1 MTREDN
7 QSELIA
13 RAQAGDPQ
21 AMDAL
26 VRTHLALVKYVVRRY
41 LNRGREYDDLYQM
54 GCLGLVKAIR
64 NFDSSF
70 EVRFSTY
77 AVPVILGEIRRFLR
91 DDAPI
96 RVSRSIK
103 ENAVKVYRFMEEYE
117 ARNQRE
123 PGLDEIS
130 SALSLSR
137 EDALL
142 ALDSTRPTRSFSEPV
157 AGDGSL
163 TLGADETDKIDD
175 RLTVDGMLKK
185 LDERERAIVLRR
197 YFARHTQSEIAQDFG
212 MTQVQVS
219 RLESKIIAR
228 LRKEAAGDEGPLG
241 GAKGAAGDGAERRRA
256 PLSGVTKEAAAEGS
270 ERFRAPFASV

>member
-7 QSELIA
+7 QSQLIE

-64 NFDSSF
+64 NFDTSY

-91 DDAPI
+91 DDAPV

-103 ENAVKVYRFMEEYE
+103 ENAVKVYRYIEEYE
-117 ARNQRE
+117 ARNHKE
-123 PGLDEIS
+123 PGLDEIAS
-130 SALSLSR
+130 GLSLSR

-163 TLGADETDKIDD
+163 TLGDTLGEDTTDKIDD
-175 RLTVDGMLKK
+175 KLTVDGMLKK
-185 LDERERAIVLRR
+185 LDDRERTIVLRR
-197 YFARHTQSEIAQDFG
+197 YFAHHTQAEIAQDFG

-228 LRKEAAGDEGPLG
+228 LRREAAGDEGGDYRTSKSG
-241 GAKGAAGDGAERRRA
+241 GKSSVAK
-256 PLSGVTKEAAAEGS
+256 
-270 ERFRAPFASV
+270 

>member
-1 MTREDN
+1 MTRDGN
-7 QSELIA
+7 QSQLIE

-64 NFDSSF
+64 NFDTSYD
-70 EVRFSTY
+70 VRFSTY

-91 DDAPI
+91 DDAPV

-103 ENAVKVYRFMEEYE
+103 ENAVKVYRYIEEFE
-117 ARNQRE
+117 ARNHKE
-123 PGLDEIS
+123 PGLDEIA

-157 AGDGSL
+157 AGDGNL
-163 TLGADETDKIDD
+163 TLGDTLGEDTTQRMDDK
-175 RLTVDGMLKK
+175 LTVDGMLKK
-185 LDERERAIVLRR
+185 LDDRERAIMLRR
-197 YFARHTQSEIAQDFG
+197 YFSHHTQSEIAQDFG

-228 LRKEAAGDEGPLG
+228 LRREAAGDEGEDYRTPRSG
-241 GAKGAAGDGAERRRA
+241 GKSSVAK
-256 PLSGVTKEAAAEGS
+256 
-270 ERFRAPFASV
+270 

>member
-7 QSELIA
+7 QSQLIE
-13 RAQAGDPQ
+13 RAQSGDPQ

-64 NFDSSF
+64 NFDTSYD
-70 EVRFSTY
+70 VRFSTY

-91 DDAPI
+91 DDAPV

-103 ENAVKVYRFMEEYE
+103 ENAVKVYRFIEEYE
-117 ARNQRE
+117 ARNLKE
-123 PGLDEIS
+123 PGLDEI
-130 SALSLSR
+130 AAGLSLSR

-163 TLGADETDKIDD
+163 TLGDTLGEDKTCEIDD

-185 LDERERAIVLRR
+185 LDEKERSIVLRR
-197 YFARHTQSEIAQDFG
+197 YFAHHTQSEIAQDFG

-228 LRKEAAGDEGPLG
+228 LRREAAGDG
-241 GAKGAAGDGAERRRA
+241 GDYSSSRSGGKSSVAK
-256 PLSGVTKEAAAEGS
+256 
-270 ERFRAPFASV
+270 

>member
-1 MTREDN
+1 
-7 QSELIA
+7 
-13 RAQAGDPQ
+13 
-21 AMDAL
+21 MDAL

-163 TLGADETDKIDD
+163 TLGDTLGADETDRIDD

-197 YFARHTQSEIAQDFG
+197 YFARNTQSEIAQDFG

-228 LRKEAAGDEGPLG
+228 LRKEAAGDGGPLG
-241 GAKGAAGDGAERRRA
+241 GAKGAAGDGAERRRGA
-256 PLSGVTKEAAAEGS
+256 AKEATAEGS
-270 ERFRAPFASV
+270 ERYRTPFASV

>member
-1 MTREDN
+1 LSAGGN

-13 RAQAGDPQ
+13 KAQKGDPQ

-64 NFDSSF
+64 NFDTSF
-70 EVRFSTY
+70 DVRFSTY

-91 DDAPI
+91 DDAPV

-103 ENAVKVYRFMEEYE
+103 ENAVKVYRYIEDYE
-117 ARNQRE
+117 ARNAKE
-123 PGLDEIS
+123 PALDEIA
-130 SALSLSR
+130 SALGLSR

-142 ALDSTRPTRSFSEPV
+142 ALDSARPTRSFSEPV
-157 AGDGSL
+157 TGDGSL
-163 TLGADETDKIDD
+163 TLGDTLGEDTTDRIDD
-175 RLTVDGMLKK
+175 RLTVDAMLKK
-185 LDERERAIVLRR
+185 LDEKERAIVVRR

-219 RLESKIIAR
+219 RMESKIIAR
-228 LRKEAAGDEGPLG
+228 LRREATGDEGDYSTSRSG
-241 GAKGAAGDGAERRRA
+241 GKSSVAK
-256 PLSGVTKEAAAEGS
+256 
-270 ERFRAPFASV
+270 

>member
-7 QSELIA
+7 QSELIG

-41 LNRGREYDDLYQM
+41 VNRGREYDDLYQM
-54 GCLGLVKAIR
+54 GCLGLIKAIR
-64 NFDSSF
+64 NFDTSF
-70 EVRFSTY
+70 DVRFSTY

-103 ENAVKVYRFMEEYE
+103 ENAVKVYRFIETYE
-117 ARNQRE
+117 ATHQKE
-123 PGLDEIS
+123 PGLDEIA

-142 ALDSTRPTRSFSEPV
+142 ALDSARPTRSFSEPV

-163 TLGADETDKIDD
+163 TLGDTLGEDDTARIDD
-175 RLTVDGMLKK
+175 RLTVHAMLEK
-185 LDERERAIVLRR
+185 LSEKERAIVLRR
-197 YFARHTQSEIAQDFG
+197 YFSRHTQSEIAQDYG

-219 RLESKIIAR
+219 RLESRIIAR
-228 LRKEAAGDEGPLG
+228 LRREASGDAEDYRSFRSG
-241 GAKGAAGDGAERRRA
+241 GKSSVAK
-256 PLSGVTKEAAAEGS
+256 
-270 ERFRAPFASV
+270 

>member
-1 MTREDN
+1 MSRDGN
-7 QSELIA
+7 QSQLIE
-13 RAQAGDPQ
+13 RAQVGDPQ

-64 NFDSSF
+64 NFDTSF
-70 EVRFSTY
+70 DVRFSTY

-91 DDAPI
+91 DDAPV

-103 ENAVKVYRFMEEYE
+103 ENAVRVYRFIEEYE
-117 ARNQRE
+117 ARNAKD
-123 PGLDEIS
+123 PGLDEIA

-157 AGDGSL
+157 AGNGNL
-163 TLGADETDKIDD
+163 TLGDTLGEDTTSVIDD
-175 RLTVDGMLKK
+175 KLTVDQMLKK
-185 LDERERAIVLRR
+185 LNEKERAIVLRR
-197 YFARHTQSEIAQDFG
+197 YFARHTQSEIAEDFG

-228 LRKEAAGDEGPLG
+228 LRREAGDDGDYNTSFNAG
-241 GAKGAAGDGAERRRA
+241 KSSVAK
-256 PLSGVTKEAAAEGS
+256 
-270 ERFRAPFASV
+270 